1 VTKAGHEGRV
11 LLASDKFKGSLAATE
26 VAEALAA
33 GMRNVLPQLETVVLP
48 VADGGDGT
56 VAAAVSA
63 GYDKIIVDAV
73 GPTGEPVRAPYA
85 LDRDRAVVELAAVVG
100 LNALPGGRLDP
111 LGSSTYGLGLVIA
124 NAIRQGAGTIVLGLG
139 GSASTDGGAGMVQAL
154 GARLQDA
161 SGHDLPPGGAALV
174 DLAHL
179 DLAPLRA
186 TSGSVKIIVASDVD
200 NPLLGPNGAAAVF
213 GPQKGAGPQELETL
227 ERGMR
232 HWSQLVSE
240 ATGRNDTERP
250 GAGAA
255 GGTGYAAL
263 ALLNAEIRP
272 GIELILDLINFDAH
286 VVGADLVV
294 TGEGSLDEQSLAGK
308 APIGV
313 ARAAARAG
321 VPVVAVAGRLQLSS
335 QRLQEAG
342 ISAAY
347 ALSDL
352 EPDPAR
358 SIANASSLLRQLGAK
373 IARDWLVSA
382 GQMDPSKRV

>member
-1 VTKAGHEGRV
+1 VLARHELNRV
-11 LLASDKFKGSLAATE
+11 VLAPDKFKGSLTAAE

-33 GMRNVLPQLETVVLP
+33 GMRDVQPGLETIMLP

-56 VAAAVSA
+56 VAAALSA
-63 GYDKIIVDAV
+63 GYDKIIVAAV

-85 LDRDRAVVELAAVVG
+85 LSGVRAVVELAAVVG
-100 LNALPGGRLDP
+100 LSMLPGGQLDP

-124 NAIRQGAGTIVLGLG
+124 DAIRHGATTIVLGLG
-139 GSASTDGGAGMVQAL
+139 GSASTDGGAGMLQAMD
-154 GARLQDA
+154 ARLLDA
-161 SGHDLPPGGAALV
+161 AGHDLELGGGS
-174 DLAHL
+174 LAELDHV
-179 DLAPLRA
+179 DLAPLHA
-186 TSGSVKIIVASDVD
+186 TLGSVEIIIASDVD

-213 GPQKGAGPQELETL
+213 GPQKGAGPEDVHRLEHGL
-227 ERGMR
+227 Q
-232 HWSQLVSE
+232 HWSKIVSE
-240 ATGRNDTERP
+240 ATGRDDAERP

-255 GGTGYAAL
+255 GGTGFAAL

-272 GIELILDLINFDAH
+272 GIQLILDLIDFDSR
-286 VVGADLVV
+286 VVGADLVI

-313 ARAAARAG
+313 AQAAARAG
-321 VPVVAVAGRLQLSS
+321 VPVVAVAGRLQLSR

-342 ISAAY
+342 ISVGY

-358 SIANASSLLRQLGAK
+358 SIANATLLLRGVGGR
-373 IARDWLVSA
+373 IAEDWLPEP
-382 GQMDPSKRV
+382 GRPI

>member
-1 VTKAGHEGRV
+1 VTESGHEGRV
-11 LLASDKFKGSLAATE
+11 VLASDKFKGSLSATE

-33 GMRNVLPQLETVVLP
+33 GMRNVLPQLETLILP

-63 GYDKIIVDAV
+63 GYDEIIVDAV
-73 GPTGEPVRAPYA
+73 GPTGEPVRVPYA
-85 LDRDRAVVELAAVVG
+85 LNGDRAVVELAAVVG
-100 LNALPGGRLDP
+100 LSALPGGRLDP

-124 NAIRQGAGTIVLGLG
+124 DGIRHGAGTIVLGLG

-154 GARLQDA
+154 GARLLDA

-174 DLAHL
+174 DLARL
-179 DLAPLRA
+179 DLAVLRA
-186 TSGSVKIIVASDVD
+186 TIGGVKIIIASDVD
-200 NPLLGPNGAAAVF
+200 NPLLGPHGATAVF
-213 GPQKGAGPQELETL
+213 GPQKGAGPHEVETL
-227 ERGMR
+227 ERGLR

-240 ATGRNDTERP
+240 ATGRDDTERP

-272 GIELILDLINFDAH
+272 GIELILDLINFDAQ

-342 ISAAY
+342 ISTAY

-358 SIANASSLLRQLGAK
+358 SIANASTLLRQMGAR
-373 IARDWLVSA
+373 IAQDWLA
-382 GQMDPSKRV
+382 

>member
-1 VTKAGHEGRV
+1 MRV
-11 LLASDKFKGSLAATE
+11 VLAPDKFKGSLTAAD
-26 VAEALAA
+26 VVDALAA
-33 GMRNVLPQLETVVLP
+33 GMREVLSGLETIKLP

-56 VAAAVSA
+56 VAAALSA
-63 GYDKIIVDAV
+63 GYDKITVDAV

-85 LDRDRAVVELAAVVG
+85 LDGDRAVVELAAVVG
-100 LNALPGGRLDP
+100 LSMLPGGQLDP
-111 LGSSTYGLGLVIA
+111 LGSSTYGLGVVIA
-124 NAIRQGAGTIVLGLG
+124 DAIRRGATTIVVGLG

-154 GARLQDA
+154 GARLLDA
-161 SGHDLPPGGAALV
+161 DDHDLELGGAALA
-174 DLAHL
+174 DLAQV

-186 TSGSVKIIVASDVD
+186 TLGTVKIVVASDVD

-213 GPQKGAGPQELETL
+213 GPQKGAEPQDVQALDGAL
-227 ERGMR
+227 R
-232 HWSQLVSE
+232 HWSELVSH
-240 ATGRNDTERP
+240 ATGRDDTERP

-255 GGTGYAAL
+255 GGAGYAAL
-263 ALLNAEIRP
+263 AVLDAEIRP
-272 GIELILDLINFDAH
+272 GIELILDLIGFQDK

-313 ARAAARAG
+313 AHAAAKAG
-321 VPVVAVAGRLQLSS
+321 IPVVAVAGRLQLSQ
-335 QRLQEAG
+335 QRLQQAG

-358 SIANASSLLRQLGAK
+358 SITNAASLLRRLGAH
-373 IARDWLVSA
+373 IARDWSPA
-382 GQMDPSKRV
+382 T

>member
-1 VTKAGHEGRV
+1 MNTSGQKTRV
-11 LLASDKFKGSLAATE
+11 VIASDKFKGSLTATE

-33 GMRNVLPQLETVVLP
+33 GMLDVLPGIQTVLLP

-56 VAAAVSA
+56 VAAALSA

-73 GPTGEPVRAPYA
+73 GPTDEPVQVPYA
-85 LDRDRAVVELAAVVG
+85 LHGDRAVVELAAVVG
-100 LNALPGGRLDP
+100 LSMLPGGRLDP

-124 NAIRQGAGTIVLGLG
+124 DAIRRGATTVVLGLG

-154 GARLQDA
+154 GARLLDA
-161 SGHDLPPGGAALV
+161 DGHDCQHGGGA
-174 DLAHL
+174 LANLASL

-186 TSGSVKIIVASDVD
+186 RLGAVKIIVASDVG
-200 NPLLGPNGAAAVF
+200 NPLLGPTGAAAVF
-213 GPQKGAGPQELETL
+213 GPQKGAGPKDVQTL
-227 ERGMR
+227 ERR
-232 HWSQLVSE
+232 LHHWSELVSR

-263 ALLNAEIRP
+263 AVLDGEIRP
-272 GIELILDLINFDAH
+272 GIELILDLIDFDAR

-294 TGEGSLDEQSLAGK
+294 TGEGSLDDQSLAGK

-313 ARAAARAG
+313 ARAAAKAG
-321 VPVVAVAGRLQLSS
+321 VPVVAVAGRLQLNH

-347 ALSDL
+347 PLSDL
-352 EPDPAR
+352 EPDPVR
-358 SIANASSLLRQLGAK
+358 SIANASSLLRQLGAH
-373 IARDWLVSA
+373 IARDWLPTAREDSA
-382 GQMDPSKRV
+382 LNA